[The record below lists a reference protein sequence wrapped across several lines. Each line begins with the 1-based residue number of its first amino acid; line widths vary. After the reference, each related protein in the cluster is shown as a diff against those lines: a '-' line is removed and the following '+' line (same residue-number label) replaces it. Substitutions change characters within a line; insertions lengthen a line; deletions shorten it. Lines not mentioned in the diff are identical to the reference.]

1 MLGETNLSHLYPLQT
16 DAYDHRKT
24 KGTQTSSIWDVRYAD
39 RYGYRLG
46 YNGYASTYYYLKFMS
61 DILIEEM
68 EDNTSYNRFPMNKPN
83 TLNDYRIYF
92 GKERFGQLLAQHF
105 LRGHHKDTID
115 MTMEYEWL
123 EVTGYIF

>member
-1 MLGETNLSHLYPLQT
+1 MITERLK
-16 DAYDHRKT
+16 ARKQAQYEMFAMQIAT
-24 KGTQTSSIWDVRYAD
+24 VTWIR
-39 RYGYRLG
+39 
-46 YNGYASTYYYLKFMS
+46 YNGYASTSYYIKHMS

-68 EDNTSYNRFPMNKPN
+68 EDNTSYNRFPMNKPT

-115 MTMEYEWL
+115 MTLEYEWL
-123 EVTGYIF
+123 EVTGYEF

>member
-1 MLGETNLSHLYPLQT
+1 MI
-16 DAYDHRKT
+16 R
-24 KGTQTSSIWDVRYAD
+24 
-39 RYGYRLG
+39 
-46 YNGYASTYYYLKFMS
+46 YNGYASTSYNIKHMS

-123 EVTGYIF
+123 EVTGYEF